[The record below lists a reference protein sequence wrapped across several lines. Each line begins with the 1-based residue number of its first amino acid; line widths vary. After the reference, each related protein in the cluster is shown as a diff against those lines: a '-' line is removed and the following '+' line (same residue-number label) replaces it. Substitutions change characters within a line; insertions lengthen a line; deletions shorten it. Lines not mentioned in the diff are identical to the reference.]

1 MPLFRKENK
10 DLSDEKLMALVAQS
24 NSSAFE
30 EIYDR
35 YSKVLVN
42 YFYRMLWKDREKAQ
56 DMMHDFFTK
65 IVNKPELYDPNKR
78 AFSTWMFSVANNMCK
93 NEYRRAEVRKGT
105 VGGLNEEMA
114 VSNEDHNHAL
124 RRLDHQRFDARLYQ
138 ELDKLN
144 DEQRS
149 TFVLRFKEEKS
160 IKEIAEISNCSEGTV
175 KSRIF
180 YTLKKLSEG
189 LKEFDP
195 ALSQKE

>member
-10 DLSDEKLMALVAQS
+10 DLSDEKLMTLVAQG

-30 EIYDR
+30 ELYDR
-35 YSKVLVN
+35 YNKVLIN
-42 YFYRMLWKDREKAQ
+42 YFHRMLWKDREKAQ
-56 DMMHDFFTK
+56 DMMQDFFTK
-65 IVNKPELYDPNKR
+65 IIRKPELYDPNKR

-114 VSNEDHNHAL
+114 VAGDNHTI
-124 RRLDHQRFDARLYQ
+124 RNLDHQIFDGRLYE

-144 DEQRS
+144 DDQRS

-160 IKEIAEISNCSEGTV
+160 IKEIAVICNCSEGTV

-195 ALSQKE
+195 AITQKL